1 MFVLSLSL
9 SSQHQHTLPFQP
21 QLFLLLFSVREMAK
35 MTPPPPP
42 ASQRTRYDLPGF
54 TLPLNFTLNT
64 RASNG
69 MFPNAL
75 DYADISRGMVG

>member
-1 MFVLSLSL
+1 
-9 SSQHQHTLPFQP
+9 
-21 QLFLLLFSVREMAK
+21 
-35 MTPPPPP
+35 MTPPPSSP
-42 ASQRTRYDLPGF
+42 ASQCTRYDLPGF

-64 RASNG
+64 RTSNG

>member
-1 MFVLSLSL
+1 
-9 SSQHQHTLPFQP
+9 
-21 QLFLLLFSVREMAK
+21 
-35 MTPPPPP
+35 MTPPPSSP
-42 ASQRTRYDLPGF
+42 ASQCTRYDLPGF